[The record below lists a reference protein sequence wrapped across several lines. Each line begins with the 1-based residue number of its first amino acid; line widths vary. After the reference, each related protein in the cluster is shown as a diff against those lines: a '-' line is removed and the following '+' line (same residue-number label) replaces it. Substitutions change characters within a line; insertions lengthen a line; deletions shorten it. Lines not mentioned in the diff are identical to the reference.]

1 LKASRELPLF
11 LFLAVHRQG
20 TWEGSLRRVVMLL
33 VVIAL
38 GLPAA
43 VGVASAVP
51 VPQTTVND
59 IEDEVM
65 CPICGTL
72 LELADSP
79 QARRE
84 KIFVAKL
91 VAEGKNKAEVKDAL
105 VAQYGSEVLAQ
116 PEASGFD
123 LSAYLVPILA
133 FLVAA
138 AAVAVSVLRWRRSSR
153 KEEPPPGTASDA
165 PRGEDAERLE
175 ADLSRYDL

>member
-1 LKASRELPLF
+1 M
-11 LFLAVHRQG
+11 
-20 TWEGSLRRVVMLL
+20 RRGALL
-33 VVIAL
+33 LIAIAL
-38 GLPAA
+38 GLS
-43 VGVASAVP
+43 VGVAPTSATP

-84 KIFVAKL
+84 KVFIAKL
-91 VAEGKNKAEVKDAL
+91 VATGKSKAEIKDAL

-133 FLVAA
+133 FLA
-138 AAVAVSVLRWRRSSR
+138 AAVAVAFSVVRWRRSGRAGDATSDR
-153 KEEPPPGTASDA
+153 DDA

>member
-1 LKASRELPLF
+1 MSFRAWIGAATMMLCA
-11 LFLAVHRQG
+11 LALTTAEPTR
-20 TWEGSLRRVVMLL
+20 S
-33 VVIAL
+33 
-38 GLPAA
+38 AA
-43 VGVASAVP
+43 P

-59 IEDEVM
+59 VEDEVM
-65 CPICGTL
+65 CPVCGTL

-84 KIFVAKL
+84 KVFVAGL
-91 VAEGKNKAEVKDAL
+91 VAEGKSKAEIKDAL

-123 LSAYLVPILA
+123 LTAYLVPILA
-133 FLVAA
+133 ILVATGVLA
-138 AAVAVSVLRWRRSSR
+138 YSVTRWRRGGGGR
-153 KEEPPPGTASDA
+153 TGPGEGEARP

>member
-1 LKASRELPLF
+1 MRRAAVL
-11 LFLAVHRQG
+11 LAV
-20 TWEGSLRRVVMLL
+20 
-33 VVIAL
+33 AL
-38 GLPAA
+38 GLL
-43 VGVASAVP
+43 ASATAIAAS

-59 IEDEVM
+59 VEDEVM

-84 KIFVAKL
+84 KVFVAKL
-91 VAEGKNKAEVKDAL
+91 VAAGKSKAEIKDAL

-133 FLVAA
+133 FLL
-138 AAVAVSVLRWRRSSR
+138 AAVAVIFSVLRWRRSGR
-153 KEEPPPGTASDA
+153 AGDPPAGAKADA
-165 PRGEDAERLE
+165 PRGEAAERLE

>member
-1 LKASRELPLF
+1 M
-11 LFLAVHRQG
+11 V
-20 TWEGSLRRVVMLL
+20 
-33 VVIAL
+33 
-38 GLPAA
+38 AA
-43 VGVASAVP
+43 VALAAPGTVGAAP
-51 VPQTTVND
+51 APQTTVND

-84 KIFVAKL
+84 KVFVAKL
-91 VAEGKNKAEVKDAL
+91 VAAGKSKAEIKDAL

-133 FLVAA
+133 FLLAA
-138 AAVAVSVLRWRRSSR
+138 AAVAFSVVRWRRSGR
-153 KEEPPPGTASDA
+153 ASNAAADPEGDA

>member
-1 LKASRELPLF
+1 MRRAAILAT
-11 LFLAVHRQG
+11 LAVG
-20 TWEGSLRRVVMLL
+20 LL
-33 VVIAL
+33 AS
-38 GLPAA
+38 
-43 VGVASAVP
+43 VGGASAAT
-51 VPQTTVND
+51 PQTTVHD

-84 KIFVAKL
+84 KVFVAKL
-91 VAEGKNKAEVKDAL
+91 VAAGKSKAEVKDAL

-133 FLVAA
+133 FLL
-138 AAVAVSVLRWRRSSR
+138 AAVAVAFSVLRWRRSGR
-153 KEEPPPGTASDA
+153 ERDTAGKADDDA
-165 PRGEDAERLE
+165 PRGDDAERLE